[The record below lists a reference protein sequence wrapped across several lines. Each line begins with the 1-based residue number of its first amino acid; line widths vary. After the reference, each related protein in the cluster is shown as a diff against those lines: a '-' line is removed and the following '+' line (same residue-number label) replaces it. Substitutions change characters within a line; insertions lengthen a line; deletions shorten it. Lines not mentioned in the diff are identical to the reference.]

1 MPTYTEKGDVQS
13 QPKVNPKLKLSD
25 FTSEIEGKDLGELRQ
40 IWQDIAASEC
50 RMNLMSAL
58 KGKSLGFREIEN
70 FSLGL
75 KYSFKSDKLRDQ
87 HDKPV
92 EGVVK
97 AAMQVKMIDE
107 KQHHRELIKL
117 RKIKRKKL
125 SEKYHPHSHIHR
137 KIIRYLRQEAGE
149 TKRAHKEKYES
160 KVKHLEK
167 VYRDRGEEE
176 LQIPPS
182 MTHINHLSIFS
193 QEKFCG
199 IPKDE
204 LDVPRIG
211 EVQLSED
218 EVSILKKSPK
228 FAIPQKLLEDSL
240 KEEMEKAYSLVRIE
254 LREEEAP
261 EYQVIKKVN
270 NNKSLGKERAE
281 KELPKEGKATS
292 KSSKEGALAV
302 VKKQKK
308 ISLKKKRKPEQG
320 RCLTLY

>member
-1 MPTYTEKGDVQS
+1 MMRSRCSAQQGPKLTSVTISPTNPPRMPTYTEKGDVQS

-117 RKIKRKKL
+117 RKIKRK
-125 SEKYHPHSHIHR
+125 
-137 KIIRYLRQEAGE
+137 
-149 TKRAHKEKYES
+149 
-160 KVKHLEK
+160 KHLEK

-292 KSSKEGALAV
+292 KSSKEGAKNKEDTGSSEEAEKEKLEKEEEARTRQV
-302 VKKQKK
+302 FDP
-308 ISLKKKRKPEQG
+308 LLRE
-320 RCLTLY
+320 YD